1 MQKVK
6 LPLTVDPSRAAQKRS
21 DYNGIIGAELLE
33 RLAVSSYS
41 VNSDASVTLTFD
53 IDKQGLIVVHGV
65 AEVTVDLAC
74 QRCGEPYTHH
84 YEVEFYY
91 SPLRKPEQA
100 DELPE
105 AYEPIEIDE
114 NGEINLLQLVED
126 ELIVA
131 LPQVAMHDEV
141 DCKVSSDNLVF
152 GEIPSAD
159 ERPNPFAVLES
170 LKQSNK
176 E

>member
-6 LPLTVDPSRAAQKRS
+6 LPLTVDPIRAAQKRS
-21 DYNGIIGAELLE
+21 DYNGYIVSELLE
-33 RLAVSSYS
+33 RLNESTQS
-41 VNSDASVTLTFD
+41 VNSDVDVTVSFD
-53 IDKQGLIVVHGV
+53 VDSQKLIVVHGK
-65 AEVTVDLAC
+65 ASVTVTLEC
-74 QRCGEPYTHH
+74 QRCNEPFNHH
-84 YEVEFYY
+84 YEVEFHF
-91 SPLRKPEQA
+91 SPIRNPEQA

-114 NGEINLLQLVED
+114 NGEINLLELIED
-126 ELIVA
+126 ELIVE
-131 LPQVAMHDEV
+131 LPQVAMHDEA

-170 LKQSNK
+170 LKHSNK

>member
-6 LPLTVDPSRAAQKRS
+6 LPLTVDPIRAAQKRS
-21 DYNGIIGAELLE
+21 DYDGIITANLLE
-33 RLAVSSYS
+33 RLAESTQS

-53 IDKQGLIVVHGV
+53 IDNQRLVVLHGKASV
-65 AEVTVDLAC
+65 SVDLEC
-74 QRCGEPYTHH
+74 QRCGDAYTHS
-84 YEVEFYY
+84 YEVEFFY
-91 SPLRKPEQA
+91 SPLRNPEKA

-114 NGEINLLQLVED
+114 NGEISLLQLIED
-126 ELIVA
+126 ELMVA

-170 LKQSNK
+170 LKHSNK

>member
-6 LPLTVDPSRAAQKRS
+6 LPLTVDPHRAAQKRS
-21 DYNGIIGAELLE
+21 DYNGFIAGESFE
-33 RLAVSSYS
+33 RLGSSTQS
-41 VNSDASVTLTFD
+41 VKSDVNVTLSFD
-53 IDKQGLIVVHGV
+53 VDNQGLIVLHGRASV
-65 AEVTVDLAC
+65 EVELEC
-74 QRCGEPYTHH
+74 QRCNGTYNHG

-91 SPLRKPEQA
+91 CPLRNPEQA

-114 NGEINLLQLVED
+114 NGEINLLQLIED
-126 ELIVA
+126 ELIVE

-170 LKQSNK
+170 LKHSNK